1 MIELAGLPGP
11 FEWNGDAPVS
21 WSAGDGDALDIE
33 AGPRTDLFV
42 PPDGSAPTVNAP
54 RLIAPVDGEFQLRAL
69 VDPALTATF
78 DAGVLLVWLDERN
91 WAKLCLERSPRGE
104 ATVVS
109 VVTRGVSDD
118 CNSSVVEPPVW
129 MRVARLGPAY
139 AFHVSRDGAT
149 WELIRHF
156 ALATADDPQ
165 VGFLAQSPTGDGC
178 GVTFRE
184 VAFSRER
191 LPDLRSGA

>member
-1 MIELAGLPGP
+1 VIELGDLPGP
-11 FEWNGDAPVS
+11 FEWRGDAPVS
-21 WSAGDGDALDIE
+21 WSAGDKLAIE

-42 PPDGSAPTVNAP
+42 PPDGSEPTVNAP
-54 RLIAPVDGEFQLRAL
+54 RLIVPVDGDFQLRAV
-69 VDPALTATF
+69 VDPALAAMF
-78 DAGVLLVWLDERN
+78 DAGVLIVWIDERN

-129 MRVARLGPAY
+129 MRIARLGPEY
-139 AFHVSRDGAT
+139 AFHVSTDGSS

-156 ALATADDPQ
+156 ALAAPDDPQ
-165 VGFLAQSPTGDGC
+165 IGFLAQSPTGDGC
-178 GVTFRE
+178 GVAFRE
-184 VAFSRER
+184 LAFSRER
-191 LPDLRSGA
+191 LRDLRSGA